1 MSTSLNVSSRYRLS
15 PRDRKQH
22 MKKQRTTKGYC
33 DGDLWDMDTYLL
45 DLLPSMLKELAD
57 RCTSY
62 PADLALLGLEEGVP
76 HTDEEMSAA
85 YRTKL
90 HGIADQF
97 TAIRTAMD
105 EAHCCNVKNAKKLK
119 TAANKVFKEFAS
131 VFFTLWD

>member
-1 MSTSLNVSSRYRLS
+1 MNVSLNVSSRYRLS
-15 PRDRKQH
+15 KRTHKQR

-45 DLLPSMLKELAD
+45 DLLPAMLKELAD

-62 PADLALLGLEEGVP
+62 PADLTLLGLEEGIP

-85 YRTKL
+85 YRAKL
-90 HGIADQF
+90 HSIADQF

-105 EAHCCNVKNAKKLK
+105 EAHCCNAKDAKKLR
-119 TAANKVFKEFAS
+119 TAANKAFKEFAS